1 MYLICKARDCITETE
16 LLGRLDV
23 CLTHAN
29 TTGCM
34 CHQYACTSSNGL
46 LWICTTNLDILQL
59 PQLIKSF
66 GLTM

>member
-1 MYLICKARDCITETE
+1 MYLICNARDRITETE

-23 CLTHAN
+23 CLTPAK

-46 LWICTTNLDILQL
+46 LWICTWTYCSYPNL
-59 PQLIKSF
+59 SNHSV
-66 GLTM
+66 